1 MEKMGVNMCKN
12 LFGKKLKEVR
22 IGYGLT
28 QAQLAD
34 RLGVSA
40 STVGMYEQGRREP
53 DNQMLSK
60 ICTTLNIS
68 TDYLLGH
75 DSYGNNYNR
84 EVDDIINEFINTI
97 EKRPDLMF
105 DGKPIIEEDRDKIVA
120 AIRIAASVAISCK
133 KNKEKND
140 EK

>member
-1 MEKMGVNMCKN
+1 MGVNMCKS

-22 IGYGLT
+22 ISHGLT

-34 RLGVSA
+34 KLGVSA

-53 DNQMLSK
+53 DNKMLSK
-60 ICTTLNIS
+60 ICTILNIS

-75 DSYGNNYNR
+75 DDYINSYNR
-84 EVDDIINEFINTI
+84 EVDDIINEFISTI
-97 EKRPDLMF
+97 EKRPNLMF

-133 KNKEKND
+133 KDKKKNNEK
-140 EK
+140 